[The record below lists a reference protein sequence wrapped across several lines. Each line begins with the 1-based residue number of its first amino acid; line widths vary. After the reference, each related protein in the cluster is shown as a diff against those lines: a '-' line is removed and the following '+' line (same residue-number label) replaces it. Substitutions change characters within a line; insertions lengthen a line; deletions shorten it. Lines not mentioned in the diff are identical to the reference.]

1 MSDDRQA
8 PRRRRRPPVA
18 PGAAGAY
25 AHHRGQR
32 GGHAGLDGFRYQR
45 RGLPAERGER
55 NPNRKRPE
63 RVVRRRSGNPDD
75 FADEAAAQRPK
86 RGARRAHGVGGK
98 EDRRAES
105 RTKNRFVRAESAR
118 PKEKKRAPDEQKGKR
133 APRASNPPNDHRRAL
148 RRDRRACWR
157 SSHSRGRR
165 FGGTSSRALERGDGV
180 FYPNIYV
187 NNIRFR
193 AKRSTKR
200 RRSSPSRCSR

>member
-8 PRRRRRPPVA
+8 LRRRRRPPVA
-18 PGAAGAY
+18 PAPQEPMRIIVGNEEDTPDWMVSDTSG
-25 AHHRGQR
+25 
-32 GGHAGLDGFRYQR
+32 
-45 RGLPAERGER
+45 RGLPQNGAEETRTGNAR
-55 NPNRKRPE
+55 TRRP
-63 RVVRRRSGNPDD
+63 RRSGNPDD

-105 RTKNRFVRAESAR
+105 RTKNRCVRAESAR

-148 RRDRRACWR
+148 RRDRPSCWR
-157 SSHSRGRR
+157 SSAFARAVVWW
-165 FGGTSSRALERGDGV
+165 TSSRRSTAATACS
-180 FYPNIYV
+180 IQTSTST
-187 NNIRFR
+187 ISRFR
-193 AKRSTKR
+193 AKRSMKR